1 MPHPKKRDS
10 PSIVHSCTS
19 VLVAAAARFLT
30 SIMDPNAADRSNSQR
45 PGVGA
50 LSSAFIRRDEDGYH
64 KPDATR
70 FGCSVAESSTSQQ
83 FCKQS
88 CWLFSRFRQQSLYL
102 GWDSRDTE
110 QKSASLHV
118 SVTDSPPE
126 GAWPAVC
133 PACHTTPA
141 FVGIEFHT
149 GPRGSGDPTT
159 PNQSLMGCCDAPRTC
174 ANVNAATCTSLL
186 SKASL

>member
-1 MPHPKKRDS
+1 
-10 PSIVHSCTS
+10 
-19 VLVAAAARFLT
+19 
-30 SIMDPNAADRSNSQR
+30 MDPNAADRSNSQR
-45 PGVGA
+45 PGVGV
-50 LSSAFIRRDEDGYH
+50 LSSAFIRGDEDGYH

-83 FCKQS
+83 FCKQY
-88 CWLFSRFRQQSLYL
+88 CWGFRDDQQFRYAARL
-102 GWDSRDTE
+102 DTE
-110 QKSASLHV
+110 QKSVSLHV

-141 FVGIEFHT
+141 FVGIAFHT
-149 GPRGSGDPTT
+149 GPRGSGDPAT
-159 PNQSLMGCCDAPRTC
+159 PNQSLMGCGDVPRTC

-186 SKASL
+186 SE